1 MITREQVLWNVHTAL
16 GMPRQEWG
24 LTNADIFH
32 AIEMGAMP
40 LFSKYYPYF
49 TQVKITPQD
58 KTPQPGLY
66 KIPIKDYTRII
77 SIGKFVLKNTWNTR
91 DGIAASPFGAGY
103 GYQTSS
109 QNPIQT
115 LNQLNMVNMNTIETP
130 YEYNVQ
136 FESPNF
142 VKIDPV
148 NIYRYIEGILDVK
161 LKHDMSFRTIDDG
174 LHDIFIELC
183 VLYVKYM
190 LYNRYRDLKD
200 GVLNGVNISTDIDEW
215 SGAEDGIKEWSD
227 GRKTQYYKHRKR
239 IRAQYMFF

>member
-66 KIPIKDYTRII
+66 KIPIKDYT
-77 SIGKFVLKNTWNTR
+77 
-91 DGIAASPFGAGY
+91 
-103 GYQTSS
+103 
-109 QNPIQT
+109 
-115 LNQLNMVNMNTIETP
+115 
-130 YEYNVQ
+130 
-136 FESPNF
+136 ESPNF